1 MVDTIVKISKNPP
14 PRRRQKKR
22 GKNEQYQMVLK
33 KHGRK
38 EKQVNQLDKKIFT
51 TLKLKPKKN
60 LDRLRPFDYIY
71 LPPHYPKHHLQNL
84 HLHRRRHL
92 HHHRRRLLLVIKE
105 NERMTLRM

>member
-1 MVDTIVKISKNPP
+1 VVDTIVKISKNPP
-14 PRRRQKKR
+14 PRRRQKKG

-71 LPPHYPKHHLQNL
+71 LPPHYPKHHLQDL

-92 HHHRRRLLLVIKE
+92 LHHRRRLLLVIKE